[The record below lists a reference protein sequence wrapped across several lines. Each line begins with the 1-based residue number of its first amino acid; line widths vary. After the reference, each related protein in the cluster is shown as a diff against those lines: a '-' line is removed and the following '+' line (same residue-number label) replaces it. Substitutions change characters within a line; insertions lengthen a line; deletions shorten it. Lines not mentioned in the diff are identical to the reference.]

1 VTAAPET
8 DELWPDVGIDPV
20 KLALPGGVVGYTLR
34 AYRPAGEVVPTE
46 AAPADEAEDPF
57 AARERARTAEEAG
70 GLGDTKIEY
79 LHDPEARGEGPD
91 RAGIAEEAG
100 VPEEMEEEERGDT
113 VDEEEVPLFLSH
125 RSRLLLFSS
134 PESLVEFVRSGGEH
148 DLRQLDDWPAVVKRV
163 LPSDVAPGDDD
174 TYELDLVVENLR
186 GGPDAWDLP
195 LLISAG
201 EIARDLGY
209 ALRLGPV
216 ITAMAPGSPLDDLDE
231 ALRATAAGGV
241 GSMFARRRLRRIGAQ
256 QASLGWRTVIGK
268 IAAVVDWHD

>member
-79 LHDPEARGEGPD
+79 LHDPE
-91 RAGIAEEAG
+91 EAG
-100 VPEEMEEEERGDT
+100 VPDEIEEEDGGDT

-125 RSRLLLFSS
+125 RSRLLLCGS
-134 PESLVEFVRSGGEH
+134 PESLVEFIRSGGEH
-148 DLRQLDDWPAVVKRV
+148 DLRQLDDWPAVVKRI

-216 ITAMAPGSPLDDLDE
+216 VTAMAPGSPLDDLDE

-268 IAAVVDWHD
+268 IGAAVDWHD